1 LSNNDI
7 LLTLILVAIAYL
19 AHNYAQLYFEVQKIK
34 EAVMP
39 GEASSIEFYAII
51 AGRKQKVESMFL
63 KVSQKLPIS
72 LAIKDIKGNAAKI
85 DGAPKWAVTN
95 EALASLVVAEDG
107 LSAEL
112 SPVGPVGSFKVQVKA
127 DADLSA
133 NGEDGSGVKEIV
145 GELEI
150 ELVAGDAAV
159 VELAAGVAVDL

>member
-1 LSNNDI
+1 
-7 LLTLILVAIAYL
+7 
-19 AHNYAQLYFEVQKIK
+19 
-34 EAVMP
+34 MP

-72 LAIKDIKGNAAKI
+72 LAIKDIKGNAAKV

-107 LSAEL
+107 LSAVL
-112 SPVGPVGSFKVQVKA
+112 SPVGPVGLLKVQVKA
-127 DADLSA
+127 DADL
-133 NGEDGSGVKEIV
+133 GEGVKEIV